1 MKTKNKPFF
10 CVKPHNAPVV
20 CFFPSY
26 FSMQIIFGWLAAI
39 ANIAGF
45 AMYFHAMRN
54 TSSTSTMG
62 WFLSAV
68 LALSA
73 AVAQF
78 TVSESFAG
86 SASYFFGAAC
96 CAGIFLFSTKSG
108 LSIVRA
114 DKLTAV
120 VALVIAV
127 LAFLLPAWSIYLLC
141 AYYLLTYSVF
151 FRAIAAGTQEP
162 VHPWLVW
169 CTSAILQLMGLAL
182 NAVPVQSYILPL
194 TNLLCWSGV
203 VVLVTVARRSTAL
216 ASKK

>member
-1 MKTKNKPFF
+1 
-10 CVKPHNAPVV
+10 
-20 CFFPSY
+20 
-26 FSMQIIFGWLAAI
+26 
-39 ANIAGF
+39 
-45 AMYFHAMRN
+45 MYFHAMRH
-54 TSSTSTMG
+54 TSTTSVMG

-68 LALSA
+68 LAFSA
-73 AVAQF
+73 AVAQL
-78 TVSESFAG
+78 TVSGSFAG

-96 CAGIFLFSTKSG
+96 CASVFLFSAKRG
-108 LSIVRA
+108 LSVVRA

-120 VALVIAV
+120 VALVVAV

-151 FRAIAAGTQEP
+151 FRAIAAGTKEP

-182 NAVPVQSYILPL
+182 NAVPAQSYILPL

-203 VVLVTVARRSTAL
+203 VVLVTVARRSTAV
-216 ASKK
+216 ASQK